1 MLIPVTFEVYLEKE
15 TIHLLL
21 WGQAY
26 TTVHTWRSE
35 VNFVQSIFPFHI
47 YLGSGDQTQVLKLK
61 RNAPLPH
68 CWWPCHGARS
78 HATGQGEQSKSEV
91 EA

>member
-1 MLIPVTFEVYLEKE
+1 MLIPVMFGVYLEKE
-15 TIHLLL
+15 TSFIIMGMSLYHSAHMEVR
-21 WGQAY
+21 GQLRAI
-26 TTVHTWRSE
+26 
-35 VNFVQSIFPFHI
+35 NFPFHI

-68 CWWPCHGARS
+68 YWWPCHGARS
-78 HATGQGEQSKSEV
+78 HATGWGEQSKSEV